1 REARAQ
7 RHPSGRTTAGGARCR
22 FRSWFRFRFRAAAL
36 TRGGREAGRCEPAAR
51 PKMAEYVQLLKRA
64 LKHIGGHGGARGAM
78 LQLLRVNDLKTGNLI
93 GIDKYG
99 NKYYED
105 KRNFFGRHR
114 WVVYTEE
121 MNGKNTFWEVDGS
134 MVPPEWHRW
143 LHSMTDDP
151 PTTHPPVARKFIW
164 ENHKF
169 NVSGTPEQYV
179 PYSTTRKKIHDW
191 STVRFEHQKQRGPSS
206 FPRANLAGAMQPSS
220 TSDHAA
226 IQRGVSSLPRG
237 SSPSPALL

>member
-1 REARAQ
+1 
-7 RHPSGRTTAGGARCR
+7 
-22 FRSWFRFRFRAAAL
+22 
-36 TRGGREAGRCEPAAR
+36 
-51 PKMAEYVQLLKRA
+51 
-64 LKHIGGHGGARGAM
+64 
-78 LQLLRVNDLKTGNLI
+78 RVNDLKTGNLI

-114 WVVYTEE
+114 WVVYTDE

-179 PYSTTRKKIHDW
+179 PYSTTRKKIHEW
-191 STVRFEHQKQRGPSS
+191 IPPKTASK
-206 FPRANLAGAMQPSS
+206 
-220 TSDHAA
+220 
-226 IQRGVSSLPRG
+226 
-237 SSPSPALL
+237 